1 MIWLIVFQME
11 VECLALR
18 DLISPKKIKV
28 DMEEVGGRNDQ
39 KENRCVERRRT
50 TPHKMDTTATMLRY
64 GSKTPTPEHLQ
75 STPVKPSERGAPPH
89 ADPWTPTAN
98 LRMLISAAS
107 PDIRDRELKKV
118 LFRPIEN
125 ERAVE
130 DVEVDGPCQ
139 VPFDHSPTA
148 PQMAPC
154 SLYSASLLT
163 RAHRALVNTS
173 QLYRE

>member
-1 MIWLIVFQME
+1 
-11 VECLALR
+11 
-18 DLISPKKIKV
+18 
-28 DMEEVGGRNDQ
+28 MEEVFIPVRLLRRTPPCLVLPNLGRGTDTVSMGIAELTTLTML
-39 KENRCVERRRT
+39 ENRCVERRRT

-75 STPVKPSERGAPPH
+75 STPVKPSEWGAPPH

-107 PDIRDRELKKV
+107 PDIRDREMKKV

-130 DVEVDGPCQ
+130 DVEVDA
-139 VPFDHSPTA
+139 S
-148 PQMAPC
+148 C
-154 SLYSASLLT
+154 SSNSA
-163 RAHRALVNTS
+163 TS
-173 QLYRE
+173 DPLSSV